1 MNQNPVSQRI
11 DLMRAQWE
19 KAIAVPGTQVI
30 RWFIKPDE
38 WRMTDAFFEIE
49 SSAHGELPD
58 IFFRM
63 ESPFENE
70 KVYNKHLHED
80 WLERFN
86 SDKETFALL
95 EASGV
100 GINYIPG
107 TDHTLSF
114 FAELQKLAT
123 AISTPELERNIIV
136 YLSPSSVNE
145 VKVYVQWIEQAIKNS
160 LPPQVKIMLVDDEEH
175 KRYTRLSDNYPRQ
188 VKSIMP
194 DLGMSKVMRQMATSG
209 NPAAPD
215 VQFRKCVF
223 EMADAVAKKD
233 ADLVE
238 SLGKKAVDI
247 ATKAGW
253 KHLVA
258 TAYMITA
265 GYLLSLKKYKRSE
278 SLYNEAINVSRS
290 AYTDGDVACGILLIQ
305 CYSLQ
310 GASMQLQGEKSMAM
324 QSYIQMA
331 KQAEEMND
339 PLNAMEGWRLAAFA
353 AEKSGKPKDSF
364 DYYIHALEKGKQLDE
379 KVRSYSGF
387 LLVGEGAIEMAQL
400 SGNNHRV
407 PEIKEQMVTLVGPEW
422 EKQLEKM
429 KQTA

>member
-11 DLMRAQWE
+11 ELMRAQWE
-19 KAIAVPGTQVI
+19 KAIATSGVQVM

-38 WRMTDAFFEIE
+38 WRMVDAFFEIE
-49 SSAHGELPD
+49 SSAQGELPD

-63 ESPFENE
+63 ECPFENE
-70 KVYNKHLHED
+70 KLYNKHLHEE
-80 WLERFN
+80 WTERFN
-86 SDKETFALL
+86 NDKETFAML
-95 EASGV
+95 EAGGV
-100 GINYIPG
+100 GINYSPG

-114 FAELQKLAT
+114 FAEIQKLAS
-123 AISTPELERNIIV
+123 AISTPEIERNIIL
-136 YLSPSSVNE
+136 YFTPASVNE
-145 VKVYVQWIEQAIKNS
+145 TKVYVQWIEQAIKNS
-160 LPPQVKIMLVDDEEH
+160 LPPQVKIMLVDDEENR
-175 KRYTRLSDNYPRQ
+175 RYTRLSDNYPKQ
-188 VKSIMP
+188 VKSIVP
-194 DLGMSKVMRQMATSG
+194 DLNMSKVMRQMATSG

-223 EMADAVAKKD
+223 EMSDAVAKKD
-233 ADLVE
+233 ADMVE
-238 SLGKKAVDI
+238 TLGKKAVDI

-258 TAYMITA
+258 AAYMITA

-278 SLYNEAINVSRS
+278 SLYSEAINVSRN
-290 AYTDGDVACGILLIQ
+290 AYTDGDAACGILLIQ

-310 GASMQLQGEKSMAM
+310 GASMQLQGEKTMAM

-331 KQAEEMND
+331 KHAEEMND
-339 PLNAMEGWRLAAFA
+339 PLNAMEGWRLAAFT
-353 AEKSGKPKDSF
+353 AEKTGKPADSF
-364 DYYIHALEKGKQLDE
+364 EYYISALENGKQLDD

-387 LLVGEGAIEMAQL
+387 LLAGEGAIEMAQL
-400 SGNNHRV
+400 SGNSSRV
-407 PEIKEQMVTLVGPEW
+407 PELKEQMVNLVGSDW

>member
-11 DLMRAQWE
+11 DLMRTQWE
-19 KAIAVPGTQVI
+19 KAMAVPGTQVI

-38 WRMTDAFFEIE
+38 WRMVDAFFEIE
-49 SSAHGELPD
+49 TSAQGELPD
-58 IFFRM
+58 IFFKI
-63 ESPFENE
+63 ETPFENE
-70 KVYNKHLHED
+70 KVYNKHLHEE
-80 WLERFN
+80 WTERFN
-86 SDKETFALL
+86 SDKETFASL

-100 GINYIPG
+100 AINYTPG
-107 TDHTLSF
+107 IDHTSSF
-114 FAELQKLAT
+114 FSEIQKLAS
-123 AISTPELERNIIV
+123 AISTPEMERNIIL
-136 YLSPSSVNE
+136 YLAPSSVNE
-145 VKVYVQWIEQAIKNS
+145 TKLYVQWIEQAVKNS
-160 LPPQVKIMLVDDEEH
+160 LPPQVRIMLADDEEH

-188 VKSIMP
+188 VKSIVP
-194 DLGMSKVMRQMATSG
+194 DLNMSKVMRQMATSG

-215 VQFRKCVF
+215 VQFRKCIF
-223 EMADAVAKKD
+223 EMSDAVVKKE

-238 SLGKKAVDI
+238 SLGKKAVGI
-247 ATKAGW
+247 AEKAGW

-258 TAYMITA
+258 TAYMITG

-278 SLYNEAINVSRS
+278 SLYSEAVNVSRT

-310 GASMQLQGEKSMAM
+310 GAAMQMQGEKSMAM

-331 KQAEEMND
+331 RHAEEMND
-339 PLNAMEGWRLAAFA
+339 HLNAMEGWRLAAFS
-353 AEKSGKPKDSF
+353 AEKIGKPKDSF
-364 DYYIHALEKGKQLDE
+364 EYYSHALEKGKQLDE

-400 SGNNHRV
+400 SGNSHRV
-407 PEIKEQMVTLVGPEW
+407 PELKEQMVSLAGKDW
-422 EKQLEKM
+422 EKQLGKM